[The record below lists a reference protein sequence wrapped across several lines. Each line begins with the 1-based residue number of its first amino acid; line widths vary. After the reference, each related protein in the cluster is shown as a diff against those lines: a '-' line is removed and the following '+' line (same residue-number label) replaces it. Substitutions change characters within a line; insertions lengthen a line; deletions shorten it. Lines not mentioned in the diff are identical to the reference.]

1 MLETQRTAFF
11 AELPVSLAIRRD
23 RLRRAALL
31 IEQNGEVLSAALIA
45 DQATQDVESVT
56 QDELRP
62 AALALGEA
70 RQQLAGWMRS
80 EGGGGLLGRL
90 GLGGD
95 LFEYQ
100 PLGVV
105 GIAAPAALP
114 LVRTAYLLAGALAAG
129 NRVILRFDA
138 ASPRLGEALRVL
150 APRYFDPREL
160 AVAEEAFAGLDVD
173 LLVTGD
179 PGGEASGPVAAR
191 SGKSAVILGRS
202 ARFVRAAARVIAA
215 KRCGGGQSPF
225 APDYMLVPAEQE
237 EAIASWLWRAA
248 MLSPGEAVAPPLS
261 AEACDRLAL
270 LLDDARARGGE
281 VMTAEP
287 RGAAMPLHI
296 VRHATP
302 DMRVMREEI
311 AGPILPLANYA
322 GIEDAIAATHRLP
335 PPPALYYVGRDSAER
350 RRVMEGTL
358 SSLIA
363 MDAQMLAAARGAI
376 VAGEVRL
383 PISAG
388 EAGFRRFSRV
398 RQICRRS
405 WPGASAM
412 PARTAVDGLAEVAPA
427 LR

>member
-1 MLETQRTAFF
+1 MLEAQRAAFF

-23 RLRRAALL
+23 RLRRATLL
-31 IEQNGEVLSAALIA
+31 IEQNGEALSAALVA
-45 DQATQDVESVT
+45 DRATQDAESAMR
-56 QDELRP
+56 DELRP
-62 AALALGEA
+62 AVLVLGEA
-70 RQQLAGWMRS
+70 QQQLASWMRP
-80 EGGGGLLGRL
+80 EGRGGLLGRL

-95 LFEYQ
+95 LLEYQ
-100 PLGVV
+100 PMGVV

-114 LVRTAYLLAGALAAG
+114 LVRTAHLLAGALAAG
-129 NRVILRFDA
+129 NRVMLRFDA
-138 ASPRLGEALRVL
+138 ASPRLAEALCAL

-160 AVAEEAFAGLDVD
+160 VVAGEAFAGVDVD

-179 PGGEASGPVAAR
+179 PGGEDSGPVAAR

-202 ARFVRAAARVIAA
+202 ARFVRAAARIIAA
-215 KRCGGGQSPF
+215 KRCDGGQSPL
-225 APDYMLVPAEQE
+225 APDYLLVPEAQE
-237 EAIASWLWRAA
+237 GAIAAWLWRAA
-248 MLSPGEAVAPPLS
+248 VQPAGDAVGPSLS

-287 RGAAMPLHI
+287 RGGGMPLHI
-296 VRHATP
+296 IRHATP
-302 DMRVMREEI
+302 DMQVMREEI

-322 GIEDAIAATHRLP
+322 RIEDAIAATHRLP
-335 PPPALYYVGRDSAER
+335 APPALYYVGRDSAER
-350 RRVMEGTL
+350 RRVTEGTL

-363 MDAQMLAAARGAI
+363 SEARMLAAARGAI
-376 VAGEVRL
+376 VTVEARPL
-383 PISAG
+383 ASAG

-405 WPGASAM
+405 WPGTTGT
-412 PARTAVDGLAEVAPA
+412 PARGAVDELAEVTPV